1 MCAFFVSRRG
11 SGGKKREREERGEPQ
26 AQLSFSLPPTSL
38 PTLRS
43 PTPLPFKTM
52 ASGLARA
59 LGDASLVDETGA
71 DYVPGAILVT
81 GGAGFIAS
89 HVVIRL
95 VEAGHKV
102 RAGERER
109 GPTEKNKKAR
119 ARTRGIPAA

>member
-1 MCAFFVSRRG
+1 MCFLCLQAGV
-11 SGGKKREREERGEPQ
+11 GGQKKREERGEPQ
-26 AQLSFSLPPTSL
+26 ALSFSLPPTSPL
-38 PTLRS
+38 PS

-102 RAGERER
+102 RVGERER